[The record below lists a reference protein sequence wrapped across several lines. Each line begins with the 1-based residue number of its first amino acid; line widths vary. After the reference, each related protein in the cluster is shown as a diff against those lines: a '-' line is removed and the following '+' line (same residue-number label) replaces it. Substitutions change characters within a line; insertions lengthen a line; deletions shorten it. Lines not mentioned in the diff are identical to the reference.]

1 MGSCASR
8 DELPGGRPKSAGSRS
23 SSSSSSSS
31 GRGSLSPV
39 GYLCGP
45 KQKVIAGV
53 LGRYASP
60 PGALE
65 EDDLDQESGSQHLL
79 CEWNLDQSKK
89 YVIHFYYTKSNDQ
102 SNEEGISQWTRRK
115 VYTLMYPK
123 TSYCYECF
131 WWPLN
136 RFTVSGYCVSSL
148 REFPL
153 QAMGPTV
160 RDQGRFLFKRA
171 KGISIAKLIP
181 KKLFGPQ
188 LSAIFRNF
196 LSPLCSSGRS
206 LSRDIIDG
214 RLWSSLSSTNHARTM
229 LTKKLFFVSVDSS
242 ESSGESVSGFSSS
255 SHSYHSAIGGEVEDV
270 ITVKESVIA
279 QPTEASSILAGTT
292 KKTQP
297 PVPPKPKHKP
307 KDHSKNLPCSK
318 VQYGSE

>member
-1 MGSCASR
+1 MCITGRASR
-8 DELPGGRPKSAGSRS
+8 RAAKVRWFKEQLFFLLVLWTGLPLPCGVLVWTKAEGDCRGPWTICITPRSPGGGRSWPREWKSAFIVWVKPWS
-23 SSSSSSSS
+23 
-31 GRGSLSPV
+31 
-39 GYLCGP
+39 
-45 KQKVIAGV
+45 
-53 LGRYASP
+53 
-60 PGALE
+60 E
-65 EDDLDQESGSQHLL
+65 
-79 CEWNLDQSKK
+79 
-89 YVIHFYYTKSNDQ
+89 IHFYYTKSNDQ